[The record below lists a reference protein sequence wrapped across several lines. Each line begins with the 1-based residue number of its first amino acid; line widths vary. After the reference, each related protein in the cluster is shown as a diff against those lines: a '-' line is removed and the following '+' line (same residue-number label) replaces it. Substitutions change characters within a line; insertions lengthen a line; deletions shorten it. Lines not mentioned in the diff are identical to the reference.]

1 MRKDDIK
8 INRTNASLVIKLKPA
23 LTKKIILNSN
33 IEIVIFLENNI
44 NTTITGI
51 TVIPGNLIITHIFEE
66 RETSKAIEEIKTFT
80 LKTFS
85 EESQKLKVN
94 HRFSIHALFEA
105 NQLGIQPLTLKI
117 KYRDLNPLTY
127 DMEDIIVNIE
137 DLPGGKVEVISREI
151 ER

>member
-1 MRKDDIK
+1 MKNDDIK
-8 INRTNASLVIKLKPA
+8 NNIANFSLVIKLKPVV
-23 LTKKIILNSN
+23 TKKIVLNSI

-51 TVIPGNLIITHIFEE
+51 TVIPGNLIITDIFEE

-94 HRFSIHALFEA
+94 HRFSIHTLFEA

-117 KYRDLNPLTY
+117 KYRELNPLTY
-127 DMEDIIVNIE
+127 DMEDIILNIE